1 MTDPSKPDAP
11 RALSLNR
18 YQTNF
23 QVSVAQR
30 IAALGGAPAFAS
42 RRLRWD
48 RAIERFWADVQ
59 ERRDALWAAAA
70 EGRIDDGGKEV
81 RMSLLDS
88 KGRDP
93 FGERL
98 RKQELFRDRLDVDS
112 EHRKLFDFAWL
123 RYVERLDLTEL
134 ETLATEYSRWFP
146 IEANL
151 PTDPDT
157 GSFLWMGKPW
167 TAVEAPTTAEILE
180 RFPALG

>member
-1 MTDPSKPDAP
+1 MSDPSKPDAP

-30 IAALGGAPAFAS
+30 IAALGGAPAFS
-42 RRLRWD
+42 NRRLRWD
-48 RAIERFWADVQ
+48 RALRTFWRTVE
-59 ERRDALWAAAA
+59 ERRDALWIAAA
-70 EGRIDDGGKEV
+70 EGRIDEQGREV
-81 RMSLLDS
+81 RMSLLSAD
-88 KGRDP
+88 GRDP
-93 FGERL
+93 LGERE
-98 RKQELFRDRLDVDS
+98 RKKELFRDRLDVDS
-112 EHRKLFDFAWL
+112 ERRKLFDFAWL
-123 RYVERLDLTEL
+123 RYLDRLDLTEL
-134 ETLATEYSRWFP
+134 ETLASEYSRWFP

-167 TAVEAPTTAEILE
+167 SAVEAPTAAEILE